1 MCIRKH
7 LMWGNGQSIN
17 RISIYIWSALPGLKI
32 WSEIREAGWTCRLE
46 ELHRLTTNISHTH
59 RANRN
64 WELWDEDEGLL
75 SPTVAV
81 LAVAVLGG
89 GMVVPVLPGLLLRR
103 VAWRPVSTCCRAAW
117 ACCRSN
123 CSCIWSCWSWEA
135 EGPDEFICP
144 PAARRTPDSW
154 DNNSAGD
161 TTKTGF
167 TVGCF

>member
-1 MCIRKH
+1 MYCCWISVFWQSVSRNT
-7 LMWGNGQSIN
+7 WIYGQT
-17 RISIYIWSALPGLKI
+17 LK
-32 WSEIREAGWTCRLE
+32 STSC
-46 ELHRLTTNISHTH
+46 STH

-64 WELWDEDEGLL
+64 WELWDEDAGLL
-75 SPTVAV
+75 SPMVVV
-81 LAVAVLGG
+81 LAVAVLGWG
-89 GMVVPVLPGLLLRR
+89 TAAPVLPGLLPRR
-103 VAWRPVSTCCRAAW
+103 VACRLVSTCCRAAW

-161 TTKTGF
+161 VRTHTQTQRRRRRKDWLF
-167 TVGCF
+167 LI

>member
-1 MCIRKH
+1 MT
-7 LMWGNGQSIN
+7 G
-17 RISIYIWSALPGLKI
+17 P
-32 WSEIREAGWTCRLE
+32 
-46 ELHRLTTNISHTH
+46 TH

-103 VAWRPVSTCCRAAW
+103 VACRPVSTCCRAAC

-135 EGPDEFICP
+135 EGPEEFIWP

-161 TTKTGF
+161 TDDTLCQLFVNVYLFNNTNESPRCNIF
-167 TVGCF
+167 TIFFHLSINFFTYFNPYHIKPKPLWILLTSQEY